1 MNSDGTAFCRPVLRG
16 SCSALQGTASPM
28 SHFPSFR
35 ASAYTG
41 VGIRYPPPPSVREVS
56 ARSGDGGRDSAHPTA
71 GHMGPALQS
80 TAGMLTGRRPL
91 QREALSLRTSDRVTG
106 VAIRF
111 PVAALVIQGGQR
123 RSPLRSGTSGTPS
136 PTHCVIA
143 RSTPRALASRR
154 EATRQSALP
163 GTKKRIPAP
172 VTRADRAVRP
182 CVGSCRFLT
191 N

>member
-106 VAIRF
+106 VAIRY
-111 PVAALVIQGGQR
+111 PPPPSAREVSA
-123 RSPLRSGTSGTPS
+123 RSGDGGRDSAHPTAGHMGPALQSTAGMLTGTP
-136 PTHCVIA
+136 P
-143 RSTPRALASRR
+143 
-154 EATRQSALP
+154 SA
-163 GTKKRIPAP
+163 K
-172 VTRADRAVRP
+172 
-182 CVGSCRFLT
+182 
-191 N
+191 